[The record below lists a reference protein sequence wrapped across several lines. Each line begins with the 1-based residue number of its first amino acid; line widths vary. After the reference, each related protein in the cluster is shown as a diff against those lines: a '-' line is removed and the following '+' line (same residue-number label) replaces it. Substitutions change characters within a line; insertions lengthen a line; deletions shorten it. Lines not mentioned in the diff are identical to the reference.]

1 MQVLSLDFLLSNDVD
16 SVKHAQLWDVV
27 QDLTAIVLLVLH
39 WVVAEVELSQ
49 QIELLDVLELEDLD
63 DVVESEVQ
71 EAKTLDMV
79 KPSQV
84 SNVVL
89 REIELLQVR

>member
-1 MQVLSLDFLLSNDVD
+1 M
-16 SVKHAQLWDVV
+16 V
-27 QDLTAIVLLVLH
+27 QDLTAVVLLVLH

-49 QIELLDVLELEDLD
+49 QVELLDVLELEDFG
-63 DVVESEVQ
+63 DVVESEIQ
-71 EAKTLDMV
+71 EAKALDIL

-89 REIELLQVR
+89 REVEFLEIWQVAQARDLADLILCQVEVF

>member
-71 EAKTLDMV
+71 EAKTLDMM